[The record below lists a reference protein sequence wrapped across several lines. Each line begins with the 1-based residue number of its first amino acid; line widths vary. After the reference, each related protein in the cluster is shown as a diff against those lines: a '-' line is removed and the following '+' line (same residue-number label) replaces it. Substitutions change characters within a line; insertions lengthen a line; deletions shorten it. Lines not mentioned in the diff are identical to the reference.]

1 MIGGAQNI
9 ARIPELQKRILF
21 TLGMLAVYRVG
32 AKITTPGVDASV
44 VRQQL
49 DQLGGGVFGLFNV
62 FSGGALEN
70 MSIFALGIMPYISA
84 SIIIQL
90 LTIVVPQ
97 LEALKKEGEQGQKKI
112 TGYTRYGTIG
122 LALFQSLMMARTL
135 ETGAFGQGAVVEPG
149 WAFYAMTAITLTTGT
164 AFIMWLGEQITERG
178 IGNGISMVIF
188 SGIVVGIPG
197 AIAQVWELIRTD
209 QFNLLQALFFLGL
222 VVLIVGAVF
231 FVESGQRRIPIQ
243 HARRVVGRQ
252 MMQGGLTYFPLR
264 VNTAGVIP
272 PIFASSLL
280 VFPSTIAQ
288 FANVS
293 PTDPGVMASVTRF
306 IQDYLN
312 AGGWLYNSL
321 YVALIVFFA
330 FFYTAIVINP
340 DDVADNLKRQGG
352 SIPGIRPG
360 AHTAKYIDGV
370 LSRLTL
376 VGAIYIAAVCL
387 LPVGLSSY
395 LGLPF
400 YFGGTALLIVV
411 GVSKDLLAAIEAHL
425 LSHQYQGFVQ
435 GARMRGRFDR

>member
-1 MIGGAQNI
+1 LIGSAQNI

-32 AKITTPGVDASV
+32 AKITVPGVDASV

-49 DQLGGGVFGLFNV
+49 EQLGGGVFGLFNV

-90 LTIVVPQ
+90 LTIVVPH

-112 TGYTRYGTIG
+112 TGYTRYGTIV
-122 LALFQSLMMARTL
+122 LATFQSFLMARTL
-135 ETGAFGQGAVVEPG
+135 ETGAFGQGAVVTPG
-149 WAFYAMTAITLTTGT
+149 WGFYAIAMITLTTGT

-197 AIAQVWELIRTD
+197 AVAQVFELIRED
-209 QFNLLQALFFLGL
+209 QFNVLQALLFLGL
-222 VVLIVGAVF
+222 VVLIIGVVF

-293 PTDPGVMASVTRF
+293 PTDTGAMAMVTRF
-306 IQDYLN
+306 IQDYLD
-312 AGGWLYNSL
+312 AGGWLYNAL
-321 YVALIVFFA
+321 YVALIMFFA

-370 LSRLTL
+370 LGRLTL
-376 VGAIYIAAVCL
+376 VGALYISAICL
-387 LPVGLSSY
+387 LPVALSTY
-395 LGLPF
+395 MGLPF

-435 GARMRGRFDR
+435 GARMRGRFSR

>member
-1 MIGGAQNI
+1 MNTGAANI
-9 ARIPELQKRILF
+9 TRIPELMSRIWF
-21 TLGMLAVYRVG
+21 TLGMLVVYRVG
-32 AKITTPGVDASV
+32 AKIATPGVDPAV
-44 VRQQL
+44 VRQYFETQ
-49 DQLGGGVFGLFNV
+49 GGGMFGLFNV
-62 FSGGALEN
+62 FSGGALESL
-70 MSIFALGIMPYISA
+70 SIFTLGIMPYISA
-84 SIIIQL
+84 SIILQL

-112 TGYTRYGTIG
+112 TGYTRYATIV
-122 LALFQSLMMARTL
+122 LAIFQSLMMARAL
-135 ETGAFGQGAVVEPG
+135 ETGSFGTGAVVNPG
-149 WAFYAMTAITLTTGT
+149 WGFYALTMITLTTGT

-188 SGIVVGIPG
+188 SGIVVSIPG
-197 AIAQVWELIRTD
+197 AIAQVVELISTE
-209 QFNLLQALFFLGL
+209 QLNLLSAIF
-222 VVLIVGAVF
+222 VVGLIVVVIGAVF
-231 FVESGQRRIPIQ
+231 YVESGTRRIPIQ

-252 MMQGGLTYFPLR
+252 MTQGGLTYFPLR

-288 FANVS
+288 FSNIS
-293 PTDPGVMASVTRF
+293 PTDDSVFATVMRL

-312 AGGWLYNSL
+312 AGGWIYNAI

-330 FFYTAIVINP
+330 FFHTAIVINP

-352 SIPGIRPG
+352 AIPGVRPG
-360 AHTAKYIDGV
+360 QQTAKYIDGV

-376 VGAIYIAAVCL
+376 VGALYISAICI
-387 LPVGLSSY
+387 LPVLLSTY
-395 LGLPF
+395 MGLPF

-435 GARMRGRFDR
+435 GVRMRGRFNR

>member
-1 MIGGAQNI
+1 LIGSAQNI
-9 ARIPELQKRILF
+9 ARIPELMSRIWF
-21 TLGMLAVYRVG
+21 TLGMLVVYRVG
-32 AKITTPGVDASV
+32 AKIATPGVDPDV
-44 VRQQL
+44 IRQFFETQ
-49 DQLGGGVFGLFNV
+49 GGGMFGLFNV
-62 FSGGALEN
+62 FSGGALESL
-70 MSIFALGIMPYISA
+70 SIFTLGIMPYISA

-90 LTIVVPQ
+90 LTIVIPQ

-122 LALFQSLMMARTL
+122 LAMFQSVMMARAL
-135 ETGAFGQGAVVEPG
+135 ETGAFGAGAVIDPG
-149 WAFYAMTAITLTTGT
+149 LGFYATTMITLTTGT

-188 SGIVVGIPG
+188 SGIIVGIPG
-197 AIAQVWELIRTD
+197 AIAQVWELIRTE
-209 QFNLLQALFFLGL
+209 QFNLVQALVFLAL
-222 VVLIVGAVF
+222 VVVIIGVVF

-252 MMQGGLTYFPLR
+252 MMQGGLSYFPLR

-293 PTDPGVMASVTRF
+293 PTDTGLMAMLTRW

-312 AGGWLYNSL
+312 AGGWLYNAV
-321 YVALIVFFA
+321 YVGLIIFFA

-352 SIPGIRPG
+352 SIPGVRPG
-360 AHTAKYIDGV
+360 QNTARYIDGV

-376 VGAIYIAAVCL
+376 VGAAYISLVCL
-387 LPVGLSSY
+387 LPVGLSTY
-395 LGLPF
+395 MGIPF

-411 GVSKDLLAAIEAHL
+411 GVAKDLLAAIEAHL

-435 GARMRGRFDR
+435 GARMRGRFQR

>member
-1 MIGGAQNI
+1 VIGSAANI
-9 ARIPELQKRILF
+9 AKIPELQKRIVF

-44 VRQQL
+44 VREQL
-49 DQLGGGVFGLFNV
+49 GQLGGGVFGLFNV

-84 SIIIQL
+84 SIILQL

-112 TGYTRYGTIG
+112 TGYTRYGTIV
-122 LALFQSLMMARTL
+122 LALFQSLMMARAL
-135 ETGAFGQGAVVEPG
+135 ETNSFGQGAVVNPG
-149 WAFYAMTAITLTTGT
+149 PLFYAMTMITLTTGT

-197 AIAQVWELIRTD
+197 AIAQVFELIRTE
-209 QFNLLQALFFLGL
+209 QFNILQGLFFLGL
-222 VVLIVGAVF
+222 VVLIIGAVF

-293 PTDPGVMASVTRF
+293 PTDAGVMAVVTRF
-306 IQDYLN
+306 VQDYLG
-312 AGGWLYNSL
+312 AGGWLYNGL

-370 LSRLTL
+370 LGRLTL
-376 VGAIYIAAVCL
+376 VGAIYISAICI
-387 LPVGLSSY
+387 LPVGLSTY

-435 GARMRGRFDR
+435 GARMRGRFSR

>member
-1 MIGGAQNI
+1 MIGGAANI

-21 TLGMLAVYRVG
+21 MLVMLGVYRVG
-32 AKITTPGVDASV
+32 AKIATPGVDPAVIRSFFET
-44 VRQQL
+44 Q
-49 DQLGGGVFGLFNV
+49 GGGMFGLFNV

-70 MSIFALGIMPYISA
+70 LSIFTLGIMPYISA

-90 LTIVVPQ
+90 LTIVIPR
-97 LEALKKEGEQGQKKI
+97 LDALKKEGEQGQKKI
-112 TGYTRYGTIG
+112 TGYTRYGTIV
-122 LALFQSLMMARTL
+122 LAAFQSLMMARAL
-135 ETGAFGQGAVVEPG
+135 ETGSFGSGAAVDPG
-149 WAFYAMTAITLTTGT
+149 KLFYFTTLITLTTGT

-188 SGIVVGIPG
+188 SGIVVRIPG
-197 AIAQVWELIRTD
+197 ALGQVWQLVNND
-209 QFNLLQALFFLGL
+209 QLNLLQLLMVAALIVL
-222 VVLIVGAVF
+222 VVGAVF
-231 FVESGQRRIPIQ
+231 FVESGQRRIPVQ
-243 HARRVVGRQ
+243 YARRVVGRQ
-252 MMQGGLTYFPLR
+252 TTQGGLSYFPLR

-288 FANVS
+288 FSNIS
-293 PTDPGVMASVTRF
+293 PSAQGIGPTLMRF
-306 IQDYLN
+306 IQDYLH
-312 AGGWLYNSL
+312 AGGWIYNAL

-352 SIPGIRPG
+352 AIPGVRPG
-360 AHTAKYIDGV
+360 QNTAKYIDGV

-376 VGAIYIAAVCL
+376 VGAFYISAICL
-387 LPVGLSSY
+387 LPVALSSWM
-395 LGLPF
+395 GLPF

-435 GARMRGRFDR
+435 GARMRGRFSR